1 MTGLQEAT
9 DNRVQQEQK
18 RTASA
23 KAYCGKLK
31 RKIKSVMTKTNVAK
45 QQAARKRAVL
55 EQVVVKAKK
64 KARQTTSRLTTERKN
79 FGTVVSE
86 LRTEVV

>member
-1 MTGLQEAT
+1 MREAT

-23 KAYCGKLK
+23 KAHCGKLK
-31 RKIKSVMTKTNVAK
+31 RKIESVMTKAHVAK

-55 EQVVVKAKK
+55 EQVVAKAKK
-64 KARQTTSRLTTERKN
+64 KARQTTSRSTTEREKI
-79 FGTVVSE
+79 GTVVSE
-86 LRTEVV
+86 LRTEVGQ